1 MPDITSDDKKREEF
15 QRILFELAKDQT
27 LLANSSKRSKMYRRL
42 EELYYNSNADEGFR
56 HFYSDIFA
64 VLTQIKQNSSLGD
77 INVLGQNLDY
87 LRKNYQSINKDINNE
102 PIDVSKNIRKLYDHV
117 NLDISRIQYTEAFNY
132 ESSGKGSIS
141 KLKAQINDVQ
151 SKLNDVQP
159 SVKSLTN
166 DVENTKNQIR
176 NQQRDY
182 IAILG
187 IFAGVVIAFISE
199 IAFST
204 SVLNNISNV
213 SVYRII
219 IVALVIGLVAVNVL
233 FGLFYYIDRLV
244 NKEPRKTPLVISNII
259 FILLMFFTMISWYC
273 GLVEK
278 RNTKVTDTVEETSY
292 TEEITNEY
300 TEESIF
306 ETILEQ

>member
-1 MPDITSDDKKREEF
+1 M
-15 QRILFELAKDQT
+15 
-27 LLANSSKRSKMYRRL
+27 
-42 EELYYNSNADEGFR
+42 
-56 HFYSDIFA
+56 
-64 VLTQIKQNSSLGD
+64 
-77 INVLGQNLDY
+77 
-87 LRKNYQSINKDINNE
+87 
-102 PIDVSKNIRKLYDHV
+102 
-117 NLDISRIQYTEAFNY
+117 DISRIQYAEACIY
-132 ESSGKGSIS
+132 KSSGEESIS
-141 KLKAQINDVQ
+141 EFKAQINDVQ

-159 SVKSLTN
+159 SVKGLTN

-259 FILLMFFTMISWYC
+259 FILLMLFTMISWYC

>member
-1 MPDITSDDKKREEF
+1 MPDITSEDKKREEF
-15 QRILFELAKDQT
+15 RRILFDLAKDQT
-27 LLANSSKRSKMYRRL
+27 LLEDGLKRSKMYLRL
-42 EELYYNSNADEGFR
+42 EELYHNSNADERFR

-64 VLTQIKQNSSLGD
+64 VLTQIKQDSLLGD

-87 LRKNYQSINKDINNE
+87 LRKNYQSKNKDKNNE
-102 PIDVSKNIRKLYDHV
+102 LIDVSKNIRKLYDHV
-117 NLDISRIQYTEAFNY
+117 NLDISRIQYTEACNY
-132 ESSGKGSIS
+132 VSSGRESIS

-259 FILLMFFTMISWYC
+259 FILLMLFTMISWYC

>member
-1 MPDITSDDKKREEF
+1 MT
-15 QRILFELAKDQT
+15 
-27 LLANSSKRSKMYRRL
+27 
-42 EELYYNSNADEGFR
+42 
-56 HFYSDIFA
+56 
-64 VLTQIKQNSSLGD
+64 
-77 INVLGQNLDY
+77 
-87 LRKNYQSINKDINNE
+87 
-102 PIDVSKNIRKLYDHV
+102 
-117 NLDISRIQYTEAFNY
+117 
-132 ESSGKGSIS
+132 
-141 KLKAQINDVQ
+141 
-151 SKLNDVQP
+151 
-159 SVKSLTN
+159 
-166 DVENTKNQIR
+166 
-176 NQQRDY
+176 NQQKDY

-219 IVALVIGLVAVNVL
+219 IVALVIGFVAVNVL

-244 NKEPRKTPLVISNII
+244 NKEPKKAPLVISNII
-259 FILLMFFTMISWYC
+259 FILLMLFTVVSWHC

-300 TEESIF
+300 TEALIS
-306 ETILEQ
+306 ETIWKQ